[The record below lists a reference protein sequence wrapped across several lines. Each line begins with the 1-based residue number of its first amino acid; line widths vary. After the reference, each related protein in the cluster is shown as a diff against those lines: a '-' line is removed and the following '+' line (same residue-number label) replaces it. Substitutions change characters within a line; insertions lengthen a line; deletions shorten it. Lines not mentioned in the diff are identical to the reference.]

1 MSFISIFE
9 NAVLKKQLSINPQN
23 IFNNLSIKVNYT
35 KKCNIRNTY
44 GIITPKITD
53 DYLSNS
59 LITTNKIK
67 YSKENIEQEQD
78 LTNEKTTNKT
88 SSNKIVLNTNQ
99 VTNQIY
105 TKANLN
111 YFPEAQM
118 KSKPNLNIK
127 ASKALMKEYS
137 NTKRYKEDKLI
148 LFPSEE
154 KAENMKISKK
164 IEPENP
170 KLPEAESETN
180 DLEELLKYQ
189 ESHLPVP
196 LSKKDNEKF
205 KILKMKQMK
214 RVSMPP
220 NKSVRKFAEDI
231 EPHYEKEFRILNSF
245 SSMKKRKP
253 VHSTRRLYSSNYI
266 LYKDKGNSEKFM
278 VFRDKDIG
286 IYEYW
291 QAHIHETHNDE
302 DVETDEEQKKIA
314 LNFCISEVREGL
326 EYISN
331 YGNDSFVNFNRY
343 GHLLKKK
350 KAKEIM
356 DNIEDNLEN
365 LNLSKDQKK
374 KK

>member
-9 NAVLKKQLSINPQN
+9 NVVLKEQLSNN
-23 IFNNLSIKVNYT
+23 EKNSFNDLSIKVNYT

-44 GIITPKITD
+44 GIITPKLTD
-53 DYLSNS
+53 DYITNS

-67 YSKENIEQEQD
+67 YSKENIQQDQD
-78 LTNEKTTNKT
+78 LTNENTTNKT
-88 SSNKIVLNTNQ
+88 SSNKIALNTS
-99 VTNQIY
+99 QIKNEIYINKNLHDY
-105 TKANLN
+105 T
-111 YFPEAQM
+111 EAQLP
-118 KSKPNLNIK
+118 SKPNLNIK

-137 NTKRYKEDKLI
+137 NSKRYEEDKLI
-148 LFPSEE
+148 LFPSIE
-154 KAENMKISKK
+154 KNQNVKISKK
-164 IEPENP
+164 NEVEKQKI
-170 KLPEAESETN
+170 PEAKSKIN

-214 RVSMPP
+214 RISMPP
-220 NKSVRKFAEDI
+220 NKSVRKFAEDR
-231 EPHYEKEFRILNSF
+231 EPLYEKEFRILNSF
-245 SSMKKRKP
+245 STMKKRKP
-253 VHSTRRLYSSNYI
+253 VHSTRRLYSSNYF
-266 LYKDKGNSEKFM
+266 LHKDKGTLEKFM

-326 EYISN
+326 EYIRN

-343 GHLLKKK
+343 SHLLNKK
-350 KAKEIM
+350 KAKAIM
-356 DNIEDNLEN
+356 NKIEENLED
-365 LNLSKDQKK
+365 LNLSKEHKK

>member
-9 NAVLKKQLSINPQN
+9 NVVLNEQLSNNARKTI
-23 IFNNLSIKVNYT
+23 NNLSIKVNYT

-44 GIITPKITD
+44 GVITPKLED
-53 DYLSNS
+53 DYLTNS
-59 LITTNKIK
+59 LIKTNKNK
-67 YSKENIEQEQD
+67 YIKENIEQEQD
-78 LTNEKTTNKT
+78 LTNENTTNKT
-88 SSNKIVLNTNQ
+88 SSNKMVLNANQ
-99 VTNQIY
+99 NSNKLFTKKYLNDY
-105 TKANLN
+105 T
-111 YFPEAQM
+111 EAQIN
-118 KSKPNLNIK
+118 SKPNLNIK
-127 ASKALMKEYS
+127 TSKALIKEYS
-137 NTKRYKEDKLI
+137 NSKRYEEDKLI
-148 LFPSEE
+148 LFPSIE
-154 KAENMKISKK
+154 KNENLKISKK
-164 IEPENP
+164 YEVEN
-170 KLPEAESETN
+170 KKNPEADSEIN
-180 DLEELLKYQ
+180 DLEELIKYQ

-231 EPHYEKEFRILNSF
+231 EPLYEKEFRILNSF
-245 SSMKKRKP
+245 STMKKRKP
-253 VHSTRRLYSSNYI
+253 VHSTRRLYSSNYF
-266 LYKDKGNSEKFM
+266 LYKDNGILEKFM

-326 EYISN
+326 EYIRN
-331 YGNDSFVNFNRY
+331 YGNNSFVNFNRY
-343 GHLLKKK
+343 GHLLNKK
-350 KAKEIM
+350 KAKVIM
-356 DNIEDNLEN
+356 NTIEENLEY
-365 LNLSKDQKK
+365 LNLSKEYKK

>member
-9 NAVLKKQLSINPQN
+9 NAVLKEQLSNN
-23 IFNNLSIKVNYT
+23 AKNTFNNLSIKVNYT

-44 GIITPKITD
+44 GIITPKLTD
-53 DYLSNS
+53 DYLTNS

-78 LTNEKTTNKT
+78 LTNENTTNKT

-99 VTNQIY
+99 IQNQIY
-105 TKANLN
+105 TNKNLELEI
-111 YFPEAQM
+111 P
-118 KSKPNLNIK
+118 SKPNLNIK

-137 NTKRYKEDKLI
+137 KSKKYREDELI

-154 KAENMKISKK
+154 KTENVKICKK
-164 IEPENP
+164 IEIENP
-170 KLPEAESETN
+170 KISEAESELN

-245 SSMKKRKP
+245 STMKKRKP
-253 VHSTRRLYSSNYI
+253 VHSTRRLYSSNYF
-266 LYKDKGNSEKFM
+266 LYKDKGTLEKFM

-291 QAHIHETHNDE
+291 QAHIHEVHNDE

-314 LNFCISEVREGL
+314 FNFCISEVREGL
-326 EYISN
+326 EYIRN

-343 GHLLKKK
+343 GHLLNKKITK
-350 KAKEIM
+350 VIM
-356 DNIEDNLEN
+356 NNIEKNLED
-365 LNLSKDQKK
+365 LNLSKEYKK